1 MMAFCMFSLY
11 IHIMCRVYTVQGR
24 RIVCLSQIIFLRPAE
39 VKALLTKGRQVVCPA
54 MPGDPPEC
62 NRHSWRVDES
72 DDQDSK
78 GPKKAEITLLHVKWW
93 MRFVVIHSP

>member
-1 MMAFCMFSLY
+1 
-11 IHIMCRVYTVQGR
+11 
-24 RIVCLSQIIFLRPAE
+24 
-39 VKALLTKGRQVVCPA
+39 
-54 MPGDPPEC
+54 
-62 NRHSWRVDES
+62 VDES